1 MTVKIYDKEN
11 KLVDSL
17 LTDATGQFVFK
28 GKPNQAY
35 KIKLDKPGYTGITED
50 FNTEGKTQGE
60 VIQKE
65 FTLSVYI

>member
-1 MTVKIYDKEN
+1 MSIKEVIIELQAKVVATTGDALADVTVKIYDKEN

-35 KIKLDKPGYTGITED
+35 KIKLDKL
-50 FNTEGKTQGE
+50 
-60 VIQKE
+60 V
-65 FTLSVYI
+65 S